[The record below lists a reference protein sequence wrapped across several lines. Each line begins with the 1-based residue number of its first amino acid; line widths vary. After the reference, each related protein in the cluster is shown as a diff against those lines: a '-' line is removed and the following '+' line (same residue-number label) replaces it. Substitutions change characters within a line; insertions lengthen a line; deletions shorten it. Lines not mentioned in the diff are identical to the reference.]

1 MKTRF
6 LGLSLL
12 LVCWLP
18 VRAQENTID
27 LSELWQGAQQ
37 WARENLDTNLL
48 ASLPQLDAKQVEEM
62 LQRLQQR
69 FQGEYVVNLAAWRD
83 TANLILPFLEH
94 GEETQPYAAWLKA
107 RLDYFKVA
115 KELVLTL
122 PPPAARSNDVAQ
134 PLPNPSAARQREVWV
149 KEVARQSWPAAASNY
164 VARLKPIFGA
174 EKVPVELVWIAEV
187 ESAFD
192 AEARS
197 PVGAAGLFQLM
208 PETAKRFGLSLWPRD
223 QRYQPDPSARASA
236 QYLKYLHEKFKD
248 WRLAL
253 AAYNAGEGTVQRLL
267 KRREARSYDD
277 IAGDLPAE
285 TQMFVPKVEAVL
297 LQREGLKLT
306 DLQPPAR

>member
-18 VRAQENTID
+18 VRAQENTLD

-48 ASLPQLDAKQVEEM
+48 ASLPQLDRKQVEET

-83 TANLILPFLEH
+83 TATLILPFLER

-122 PPPAARSNDVAQ
+122 PPPAAWSNDVAQ

-149 KEVARQSWPAAASNY
+149 KEVARQSWPAAASNH
-164 VARLKPIFGA
+164 VARLKPIFSA

-192 AEARS
+192 VEARS

-223 QRYQPDPSARASA
+223 QRYQPDPSARAAA
-236 QYLKYLHEKFKD
+236 QYLKYLHDKFKD

-306 DLQPPAR
+306 DLQPLAR